1 MWIVCARVCVCE
13 CVCSKLT
20 FPVEPPSVHR
30 MVDVS
35 WPGTVFVAPGKI
47 YVAVAL
53 YLCVCACVLA
63 RECVSVCVCVCVCV
77 LYLCPVNPPGF
88 VWIGRFSL
96 GQGLHRHVVVDT
108 TSTHHSALRCLWC
121 VRRGVSLCV
130 CARARTYRPYT
141 LFF

>member
-1 MWIVCARVCVCE
+1 MSDVSVSDVSVSVREYVDCVCACVCVCE

-63 RECVSVCVCVCVCV
+63 HTHTKTHP
-77 LYLCPVNPPGF
+77 YA
-88 VWIGRFSL
+88 
-96 GQGLHRHVVVDT
+96 HT
-108 TSTHHSALRCLWC
+108 TGNEVRCD
-121 VRRGVSLCV
+121 V
-130 CARARTYRPYT
+130 
-141 LFF
+141 

>member
-1 MWIVCARVCVCE
+1 MCECVCVCE

-53 YLCVCACVLA
+53 YLCVCACVRA
-63 RECVSVCVCVCVCV
+63 RECVSVCVCVCA
-77 LYLCPVNPPGF
+77 LPVPGQPARVRLDRAVF
-88 VWIGRFSL
+88 FGPGTSQTRGR
-96 GQGLHRHVVVDT
+96 
-108 TSTHHSALRCLWC
+108 
-121 VRRGVSLCV
+121 
-130 CARARTYRPYT
+130 
-141 LFF
+141 